1 MDKIN
6 ELEIKELESRTNIL
20 EKYMTKILKE
30 LNLDNKEILKDF
42 EVKIKPELNKGINAP
57 QSNTLRDT
65 LYHKIPAYQ
74 YVEITDGGWRIGFT
88 YIDDE
93 DLFMQSLNLKMLDRE
108 VEKIERKKIKD
119 INKTI
124 YSISLK

>member
-6 ELEIKELESRTNIL
+6 ELAIKELESRTNIL
-20 EKYMTKILKE
+20 EKYMLKVLKE
-30 LNLDNKEILKDF
+30 LNLDPEQ
-42 EVKIKPELNKGINAP
+42 KPTQSKVP
-57 QSNTLRDT
+57 QSNTLGDT

-93 DLFMQSLNLKMLDRE
+93 DLFMQSLNPKLLDRE
-108 VEKIERKKIKD
+108 IEKIETKQIKD
-119 INKTI
+119 INIPI

>member
-6 ELEIKELESRTNIL
+6 ELEIKRLEEKIETL
-20 EKYMTKILKE
+20 EKRI
-30 LNLDNKEILKDF
+30 NKLEEPKDF

-57 QSNTLRDT
+57 QSNTLGDT

-93 DLFMQSLNLKMLDRE
+93 DLFMQSLNPEMLDRE
-108 VEKIERKKIKD
+108 VEEIETKQIKD
-119 INKTI
+119 INIPI